1 MVISRAWLRSI
12 AVRDEWIVD
21 GGYTHETALQ
31 AARELLSQSPLPEA
45 VFATDSLKLMSIY
58 RAAAE
63 KNIAIPQQLAVVGY
77 SNETLSFILTP
88 APGGI
93 DIPTQELGQ
102 QSCELL
108 FRLISGATVTTEYYR
123 CHAYD
128 AEINTSYL
136 A

>member
-1 MVISRAWLRSI
+1 MVISRAAAHNI

-63 KNIAIPQQLAVVGY
+63 KYCYSAAV
-77 SNETLSFILTP
+77 S
-88 APGGI
+88 GGG
-93 DIPTQELGQ
+93 L
-102 QSCELL
+102 
-108 FRLISGATVTTEYYR
+108 
-123 CHAYD
+123 
-128 AEINTSYL
+128 
-136 A
+136 